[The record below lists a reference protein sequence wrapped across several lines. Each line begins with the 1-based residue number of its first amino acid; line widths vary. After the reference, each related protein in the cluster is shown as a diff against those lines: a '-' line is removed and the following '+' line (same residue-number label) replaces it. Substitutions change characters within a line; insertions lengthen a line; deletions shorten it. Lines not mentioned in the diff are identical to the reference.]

1 MADQRVDSL
10 LAESGGPTAAAIP
23 VPVAVAVPDVR
34 RPRRPRRLGS
44 LLERE
49 HVLAAALLAP
59 TLLILTL
66 FIAYPFVLGIWLAVS
81 DKVVGRPGNFVGL
94 DNFTTNLTDS
104 IFLRAFQNTF
114 VYTFIATILKL
125 ALGMGAA
132 LLLNHHFK
140 FKRIVR
146 ASMLLPWIVPT
157 VLSTLAW
164 QWMFDATFSVFN
176 WVLMNVGIISTRI
189 LWLGDGVLA
198 MGCLIL
204 VNVWRGMPFFAITLL
219 AGLQTVNPDLHEA
232 AEIDGASAWQRF
244 WRVTLPLIKPI
255 MLVVV
260 LFSMIATF
268 ADFQLIYV
276 LTRGGPYSSTHV
288 FGTYA
293 YEIAMRAAKL
303 GQGASISLF
312 LFPFLLTVI
321 IMQLWY
327 IRRSD

>member
-1 MADQRVDSL
+1 MARPV
-10 LAESGGPTAAAIP
+10 GPAAPA
-23 VPVAVAVPDVR
+23 VPVSVVVAVPEAR
-34 RPRRPRRLGS
+34 RPGRLS
-44 LLERE
+44 RFLEQE
-49 HVLAAALLAP
+49 HILAGVLLAP
-59 TLLILTL
+59 ALAILTV

-81 DKVVGRPGNFVGL
+81 DKVVGRPGAFVGL
-94 DNFTTNLTDS
+94 ENFRVNLNDT

-114 VYTFIATILKL
+114 VYTFIATCFKL
-125 ALGMGAA
+125 LLGMVAA
-132 LLLNHHFK
+132 LLLNHHFR

-176 WVLMNVGIISTRI
+176 WVLLNVGLISKRI
-189 LWLGDGVLA
+189 LWLGDGTLA

-232 AEIDGASAWQRF
+232 AEIDGANAWQRF

-260 LFSMIATF
+260 LFSMVATF

-312 LFPFLLTVI
+312 LFPFLLVVI
-321 IMQLWY
+321 VFQLWY

>member
-1 MADQRVDSL
+1 MAERRLERVA
-10 LAESGGPTAAAIP
+10 AEYRAPA
-23 VPVAVAVPDVR
+23 AVAVPAGVAVR
-34 RPRRPRRLGS
+34 EARPLGRLGQ

-49 HVLAAALLAP
+49 GFLAYALLAP
-59 TLLILTL
+59 TFLVLAL
-66 FIAYPFVLGIWLAVS
+66 FIAYPFFLGIWLSVT
-81 DKVVGRPGNFVGL
+81 DKVVGRPGAFIGLQNFRV
-94 DNFTTNLTDS
+94 NLGDT
-104 IFLRAFQNTF
+104 IFQRAFQNTF
-114 VYTFIATILKL
+114 VYTFLATVFKL
-125 ALGMGAA
+125 ALGMLAA

-146 ASMLLPWIVPT
+146 AAMLLPWIIPT

-176 WVLMNVGIISTRI
+176 WVLLNLGLISKRI
-189 LWLGDGVLA
+189 LWLGDGTLA
-198 MGCLIL
+198 MGSLIL

-219 AGLQTVNPDLHEA
+219 AGLQTINPELQEA
-232 AEIDGASAWQRF
+232 AEIDGANPWQRF

-268 ADFQLIYV
+268 ADFQLVYV
-276 LTRGGPYSSTHV
+276 LTRGGPYSSTHI

-312 LFPFLLTVI
+312 LFPFLLVVI
-321 IMQLWY
+321 VLQLWY

>member
-1 MADQRVDSL
+1 MAERAS
-10 LAESGGPTAAAIP
+10 PAASA
-23 VPVAVAVPDVR
+23 VPVSVVVAVPEAR
-34 RPRRPRRLGS
+34 RPGRLGR

-49 HVLAAALLAP
+49 HVLAGVLLAP
-59 TLLILTL
+59 ALVILAV

-81 DKVVGRPGNFVGL
+81 DKVVGRPGAFVGL
-94 DNFTTNLTDS
+94 ENFRVNLNDT

-114 VYTFIATILKL
+114 VYTFIATFFKL
-125 ALGMGAA
+125 VLGMLAA
-132 LLLNHHFK
+132 LLLNHHFR

-146 ASMLLPWIVPT
+146 ASMLLPWVVPT

-176 WVLMNVGIISTRI
+176 WVLLNVGVISTRI
-189 LWLGDGVLA
+189 LWLGDGTLA

-232 AEIDGASAWQRF
+232 AEIDGANAWQRF
-244 WRVTLPLIKPI
+244 WWVTLPLIKPI
-255 MLVVV
+255 MLVVI

-303 GQGASISLF
+303 GQGASISLS
-312 LFPFLLTVI
+312 LFPFLLVVI
-321 IMQLWY
+321 VFQLWY

>member
-1 MADQRVDSL
+1 MADRSIEPIL
-10 LAESGGPTAAAIP
+10 TESARAARSALP
-23 VPVAVAVPDVR
+23 ARVAVALPT
-34 RPRRPRRLGS
+34 PRRPSRLGQ

-49 HVLAAALLAP
+49 HILAGVLLAP
-59 TLLILTL
+59 ALTILAL
-66 FIAYPFVLGIWLAVS
+66 FIAYPFLLGIWLAVS
-81 DKVVGRPGNFVGL
+81 DKVVGRPGSFVGL
-94 DNFTTNLTDS
+94 DNFRVNLNDS

-114 VYTFIATILKL
+114 IYTFIATVFKL
-125 ALGMGAA
+125 ALGMLAA
-132 LLLNHHFK
+132 LLLNHHFR

-176 WVLMNVGIISTRI
+176 WVLMNVGLISKRI
-189 LWLGDGVLA
+189 LWLGDGTLA
-198 MGCLIL
+198 MGCLIA

-232 AEIDGASAWQRF
+232 AEIDGANAWQRF
-244 WRVTLPLIKPI
+244 WLVTLPLIKPI

-312 LFPFLLTVI
+312 LFPFLLIVI
-321 IMQLWY
+321 VFQLWY

>member
-1 MADQRVDSL
+1 MAERASPGASAV
-10 LAESGGPTAAAIP
+10 P
-23 VPVAVAVPDVR
+23 VPVVVAVPEAR
-34 RPRRPRRLGS
+34 RPGGLGR

-49 HVLAAALLAP
+49 HILAGVLLTPALV
-59 TLLILTL
+59 ILTL
-66 FIAYPFVLGIWLAVS
+66 FIAYPFVLGIWLAIS
-81 DKVVGRPGNFVGL
+81 DKVVGRPGAFVGL
-94 DNFTTNLTDS
+94 ENFRVNLNDA

-114 VYTFIATILKL
+114 VYTFIATFFKL
-125 ALGMGAA
+125 ALGMVAA
-132 LLLNHHFK
+132 LLLNHHFR

-146 ASMLLPWIVPT
+146 AGMLLPW
-157 VLSTLAW
+157 
-164 QWMFDATFSVFN
+164 
-176 WVLMNVGIISTRI
+176 
-189 LWLGDGVLA
+189 
-198 MGCLIL
+198 
-204 VNVWRGMPFFAITLL
+204 
-219 AGLQTVNPDLHEA
+219 
-232 AEIDGASAWQRF
+232 
-244 WRVTLPLIKPI
+244 IKPI

-312 LFPFLLTVI
+312 LFPFLLMVI
-321 IMQLWY
+321 VFQLWY

>member
-1 MADQRVDSL
+1 MADQRIDPI
-10 LAESGGPTAAAIP
+10 LARSATTTVSAVPA
-23 VPVAVAVPDVR
+23 PVAVALPAAR
-34 RPRRPRRLGS
+34 RPPRFGQ

-49 HVLAAALLAP
+49 HVLAGLLLAP
-59 TLLILTL
+59 TLVILTL
-66 FIAYPFVLGIWLAVS
+66 FIAYPFVLGIWLSVS

-94 DNFTTNLTDS
+94 QNFRANLDDT

-114 VYTFIATILKL
+114 VYTFIATALKL
-125 ALGMGAA
+125 SLGMAAA
-132 LLLNHHFK
+132 LLLNHHFR

-146 ASMLLPWIVPT
+146 AGMLLPWIVPT

-176 WVLMNVGIISTRI
+176 WVLMNVGLISTRI
-189 LWLGDGVLA
+189 LWLGDGTLA

-219 AGLQTVNPDLHEA
+219 AGLQTINPDLHEA
-232 AEIDGASAWQRF
+232 AEIDGAGAWQRF
-244 WRVTLPLIKPI
+244 WRVTVPLIKPI
-255 MLVVV
+255 LLVVV

-293 YEIAMRAAKL
+293 YDIAMRAAKL

-312 LFPFLLTVI
+312 LFPFLLGVI
-321 IMQLWY
+321 VFQLWY
-327 IRRSD
+327 IRRASD

>member
-1 MADQRVDSL
+1 MANQIEPI
-10 LAESGGPTAAAIP
+10 LAKSATTGAPAIAAP
-23 VPVAVAVPDVR
+23 VVVAVPQSR
-34 RPRRPRRLGS
+34 RPRGLGHF
-44 LLERE
+44 LEQE
-49 HVLAAALLAP
+49 HILAGALLAP
-59 TLLILTL
+59 TLVILTL

-94 DNFTTNLTDS
+94 HNFWVNLNDT

-114 VYTFIATILKL
+114 VYTFIATVLKL

-132 LLLNHHFK
+132 LLLNHHFR

-146 ASMLLPWIVPT
+146 AGMLLPWIVPT

-176 WVLMNVGIISTRI
+176 WTLMNVGLISQRI
-189 LWLGDGVLA
+189 LWLGDGTMA
-198 MGCLIL
+198 MGCLVL

-232 AEIDGASAWQRF
+232 AEIDGANAWQRF

-312 LFPFLLTVI
+312 LFPFLLMI
-321 IMQLWY
+321 IVFQLWY

>member
-1 MADQRVDSL
+1 
-10 LAESGGPTAAAIP
+10 
-23 VPVAVAVPDVR
+23 
-34 RPRRPRRLGS
+34 
-44 LLERE
+44 
-49 HVLAAALLAP
+49 
-59 TLLILTL
+59 
-66 FIAYPFVLGIWLAVS
+66 
-81 DKVVGRPGNFVGL
+81 
-94 DNFTTNLTDS
+94 
-104 IFLRAFQNTF
+104 
-114 VYTFIATILKL
+114 
-125 ALGMGAA
+125 
-132 LLLNHHFK
+132 
-140 FKRIVR
+140 
-146 ASMLLPWIVPT
+146 MLLPWIIPT

-176 WVLMNVGIISTRI
+176 WMLMNSGLISKRI

-198 MGCLIL
+198 MGCLIA

-232 AEIDGASAWQRF
+232 AEIDGANAWKRF

-303 GQGASISLF
+303 GQGASISLT
-312 LFPFLLTVI
+312 LFPFLLVVI
-321 IMQLWY
+321 VFQLWY
-327 IRRSD
+327 IRKND

>member
-1 MADQRVDSL
+1 MADHRSDPIGADGAV
-10 LAESGGPTAAAIP
+10 GTAIART
-23 VPVAVAVPDVR
+23 PVAVRLPESRVGG
-34 RPRRPRRLGS
+34 RLGQ
-44 LLERE
+44 LLERQ
-49 HVLAAALLAP
+49 HVLAGVLLAP
-59 TLLILTL
+59 TLIILLL
-66 FIAYPFVLGIWLAVS
+66 FIAYPFALGLWLAVT
-81 DKVVGRPGNFVGL
+81 DKVVGRPGSFIGLENFRV
-94 DNFTTNLTDS
+94 NLNDQ
-104 IFLRAFQNTF
+104 IFLRAFRNTF
-114 VYTFIATILKL
+114 IYTFIATFFKL
-125 ALGMGAA
+125 ALGMVTA
-132 LLLNHHFK
+132 LLLNHHFR

-146 ASMLLPWIVPT
+146 AGLLLPWIIPT

-164 QWMFDATFSVFN
+164 QWMFDSTFSVFN
-176 WVLMNVGIISTRI
+176 WMLLNAGIISKRI

-198 MGCLIL
+198 MACLIL

-232 AEIDGASAWQRF
+232 NAWQRF

-260 LFSMIATF
+260 LFSMISTF

-303 GQGASISLF
+303 GQGASISLS
-312 LFPFLLTVI
+312 LFPFLLAVI
-321 IMQLWY
+321 VFQLWY

>member
-1 MADQRVDSL
+1 MADQRIEPI
-10 LAESGGPTAAAIP
+10 LAESASRGASAIPAAAATPIP
-23 VPVAVAVPDVR
+23 ARGRAIQI
-34 RPRRPRRLGS
+34 GQ

-49 HVLAAALLAP
+49 HVLACVLLAP

-66 FIAYPFVLGIWLAVS
+66 FIAYPFLLGIWLAVS
-81 DKVVGRPGNFVGL
+81 DKVVGRPGHFIGLENFRV
-94 DNFTTNLTDS
+94 NLHDT

-114 VYTFIATILKL
+114 VYTFIATILKVT
-125 ALGMGAA
+125 LGMLAA
-132 LLLNHHFK
+132 LLLNHHFR

-176 WVLMNVGIISTRI
+176 WVLMNVGLISKRI
-189 LWLGDGVLA
+189 LWLGDGTLA
-198 MGCLIL
+198 MGCLIA
-204 VNVWRGMPFFAITLL
+204 VNVWRGTPFFAITLL

-232 AEIDGASAWQRF
+232 AEIDGANAWQRF

-293 YEIAMRAAKL
+293 YELAMRAAKL

-312 LFPFLLTVI
+312 LFPFLLVVI
-321 IMQLWY
+321 VFQLWY

>member
-1 MADQRVDSL
+1 MAERAS
-10 LAESGGPTAAAIP
+10 PAASA
-23 VPVAVAVPDVR
+23 VPVSVVVAVPEAR
-34 RPRRPRRLGS
+34 RPGRLGR

-49 HVLAAALLAP
+49 HVLAGVLLAP
-59 TLLILTL
+59 ALVILTV

-81 DKVVGRPGNFVGL
+81 DKVVGRPGAFVGL
-94 DNFTTNLTDS
+94 ENFRVNLNDA

-114 VYTFIATILKL
+114 VYTFIATFFKL
-125 ALGMGAA
+125 VLGMLAA
-132 LLLNHHFK
+132 LLLNHHFR

-176 WVLMNVGIISTRI
+176 WVLMNVGLISKRI
-189 LWLGDGVLA
+189 LWLGDGTLA

-219 AGLQTVNPDLHEA
+219 AGLQTVNPDLREA
-232 AEIDGASAWQRF
+232 AEIDGANAWQRF
-244 WRVTLPLIKPI
+244 WWVTLPLIKPI

-303 GQGASISLF
+303 GQGASISLS
-312 LFPFLLTVI
+312 LFPFLLVVI
-321 IMQLWY
+321 VFQLWY

>member
-1 MADQRVDSL
+1 MADQRIEPI
-10 LAESGGPTAAAIP
+10 LAESARPT
-23 VPVAVAVPDVR
+23 AVAVPAPVAVSVPR
-34 RPRRPRRLGS
+34 FRRPRRLGQ
-44 LLERE
+44 LLERQD
-49 HVLAAALLAP
+49 VLAVVLLAP
-59 TLLILTL
+59 TLTILTL

-81 DKVVGRPGNFVGL
+81 DKVVGRPGAFVGL
-94 DNFTTNLTDS
+94 ENFRVNLNDT

-114 VYTFIATILKL
+114 VYTFIATALKL
-125 ALGMGAA
+125 ALGMLAA
-132 LLLNHHFK
+132 LLLNHHFR

-157 VLSTLAW
+157 VLSTLA
-164 QWMFDATFSVFN
+164 
-176 WVLMNVGIISTRI
+176 
-189 LWLGDGVLA
+189 
-198 MGCLIL
+198 MGCLIA

-232 AEIDGASAWQRF
+232 AEIDGANAWQRY

-303 GQGASISLF
+303 GQGASISLS
-312 LFPFLLTVI
+312 LFPFLLAVI
-321 IMQLWY
+321 VFQLWY

>member
-1 MADQRVDSL
+1 MTDQRIEPI
-10 LAESGGPTAAAIP
+10 LAESVRATAAA
-23 VPVAVAVPDVR
+23 VPATVVVAVPARSR
-34 RPRRPRRLGS
+34 RPNRLGQ
-44 LLERE
+44 LLEKE
-49 HVLAAALLAP
+49 HILAGALLAP
-59 TLLILTL
+59 TLVILTL

-81 DKVVGRPGNFVGL
+81 DKVVGRPGSFVGL
-94 DNFTTNLTDS
+94 HNFWVNLHDS

-140 FKRIVR
+140 FKRIIR

-164 QWMFDATFSVFN
+164 QWMFDSTFSVFN
-176 WVLMNVGIISTRI
+176 WMLMNAGIISKRI
-189 LWLGDGVLA
+189 LWLGDGTMA

-232 AEIDGASAWQRF
+232 AEIDGANAWQRF

-293 YEIAMRAAKL
+293 YEIAMRAAQL

-312 LFPFLLTVI
+312 LFPFLLMVI
-321 IMQLWY
+321 VFQLWY
-327 IRRSD
+327 IRRGD

>member
-1 MADQRVDSL
+1 VADHPSQPIRADATGS
-10 LAESGGPTAAAIP
+10 AAAVAR
-23 VPVAVAVPDVR
+23 VPVAVRLPGVR
-34 RPRRPRRLGS
+34 ERGRLGQ

-49 HVLAAALLAP
+49 HVLAGVLLAP
-59 TLLILTL
+59 TLLILL
-66 FIAYPFVLGIWLAVS
+66 VFIAYPFALGLWLAVT

-94 DNFTTNLTDS
+94 ENFRVNLNDA

-114 VYTFIATILKL
+114 IYTFIATILKL
-125 ALGMGAA
+125 VLGMAAA
-132 LLLNHHFK
+132 LLLNHHFR

-146 ASMLLPWIVPT
+146 AGMLLPWIIPT

-176 WVLMNVGIISTRI
+176 WMLLNAGLISKRI

-198 MGCLIL
+198 MGCLIA

-232 AEIDGASAWQRF
+232 AEIDGANAWQRF

-303 GQGASISLF
+303 GQGASISLT
-312 LFPFLLTVI
+312 LFPFLLVVI
-321 IMQLWY
+321 VFQLWY

>member
-1 MADQRVDSL
+1 MADQRIEPI
-10 LAESGGPTAAAIP
+10 LAKSAAPGAAAIP
-23 VPVAVAVPDVR
+23 VPVVVVAVPKLG
-34 RPRRPRRLGS
+34 RPKGLGH

-49 HVLAAALLAP
+49 HILAGVLLAP
-59 TLLILTL
+59 TLVILTL
-66 FIAYPFVLGIWLAVS
+66 FIAYPFVLGVWLAVS

-94 DNFTTNLTDS
+94 HNFWVNLNDS

-114 VYTFIATILKL
+114 VYTFIATFFKL
-125 ALGMGAA
+125 VLGMGAA
-132 LLLNHHFK
+132 LLLNQHFR

-176 WVLMNVGIISTRI
+176 WMLMNAGIISQRI
-189 LWLGDGVLA
+189 LWLGDGTLA
-198 MGCLIL
+198 MGCLIT

-232 AEIDGASAWQRF
+232 AEIDGANAWQRF

-303 GQGASISLF
+303 GQGASISLT
-312 LFPFLLTVI
+312 LFPFLLMVI
-321 IMQLWY
+321 VFQLWY

>member
-1 MADQRVDSL
+1 MADQRIEPI
-10 LAESGGPTAAAIP
+10 LAKSAAPGASAIP
-23 VPVAVAVPDVR
+23 APLVVVAVPKFG
-34 RPRRPRRLGS
+34 RPKRLGQ

-49 HVLAAALLAP
+49 HILAGVLLAP
-59 TLLILTL
+59 TLVILTL

-94 DNFTTNLTDS
+94 HNFWVNLNDS

-114 VYTFIATILKL
+114 VYTFIATFFKL

-132 LLLNHHFK
+132 LLLNQHFR

-176 WVLMNVGIISTRI
+176 WMLMNAGIISQRI
-189 LWLGDGVLA
+189 LWLGDGTLA
-198 MGCLIL
+198 MGCLIT

-232 AEIDGASAWQRF
+232 AEIDGANAWQRF

-303 GQGASISLF
+303 GQGASISLT
-312 LFPFLLTVI
+312 LFPFLLMVI
-321 IMQLWY
+321 VFQLWY
-327 IRRSD
+327 IRRGD

>member
-1 MADQRVDSL
+1 MAEQRIEPM
-10 LAESGGPTAAAIP
+10 LAESARPGAAAIP
-23 VPVAVAVPDVR
+23 APIVVAKPRTR
-34 RPRRPRRLGS
+34 RPRGIGE

-49 HVLAAALLAP
+49 HILAAVLLAP
-59 TLLILTL
+59 TLTILTV
-66 FIAYPFVLGIWLAVS
+66 FIAYPFVLGVWLAVS
-81 DKVVGRPGNFVGL
+81 DKVVGRPGAFVGL
-94 DNFTTNLTDS
+94 RNFDVNIHDT

-125 ALGMGAA
+125 ALGMLAA
-132 LLLNHHFK
+132 LLLNNHFK

-176 WVLMNVGIISTRI
+176 WVLMNVGIINKRI
-189 LWLGDGVLA
+189 LWLGDGTLA
-198 MGCLIL
+198 MGCLIT

-232 AEIDGASAWQRF
+232 AEIDGANAWQRF

-312 LFPFLLTVI
+312 LFPFLLMVI
-321 IMQLWY
+321 VFQLWY